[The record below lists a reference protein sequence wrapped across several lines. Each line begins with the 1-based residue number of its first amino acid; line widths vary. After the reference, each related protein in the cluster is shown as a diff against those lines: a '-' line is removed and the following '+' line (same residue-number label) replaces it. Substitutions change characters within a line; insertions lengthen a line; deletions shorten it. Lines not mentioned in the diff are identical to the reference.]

1 MERPEVGWR
10 LMNRLARLTEQNGV
24 FVEQL
29 LQQRVGYRLRCGPD
43 NILSL
48 KLGWAGSR
56 CRSWKQPRC
65 RCGGA
70 GAASKGV
77 GVNVTSEGV
86 GGNVTFE
93 GVGVNVTSE
102 GVGVNVTSPTLCLS
116 LELGEQFGTLCHELR
131 SERRSYSQLGQ
142 SLCNEN
148 VLTILNIFSINMLNI
163 LTTFKDHQNY
173 SQNTGYGSSDLN
185 QNDFSCH

>member
-86 GGNVTFE
+86 G
-93 GVGVNVTSE
+93 
-102 GVGVNVTSPTLCLS
+102 VNVTSPTLCLS

-131 SERRSYSQLGQ
+131 SEGRSHSQLGQ
-142 SLCNEN
+142 SLCN
-148 VLTILNIFSINMLNI
+148 VNI
-163 LTTFKDHQNY
+163 LTVSNIEQCFCHQYEY

>member
-1 MERPEVGWR
+1 MERPEVVER
-10 LMNRLARLTEQNGV
+10 LMNRVARLTEKNGV
-24 FVEQL
+24 LVEQL

-48 KLGWAGSR
+48 KLWAGSY
-56 CRSWKQPRC
+56 CGSWKQPRC
-65 RCGGA
+65 RCGRA
-70 GAASKGV
+70 GAAS
-77 GVNVTSEGV
+77 
-86 GGNVTFE
+86 E

-131 SERRSYSQLGQ
+131 SEGRSHSQLGQ

-148 VLTILNIFSINMLNI
+148 ILTVLNII
-163 LTTFKDHQNY
+163 LSVSTST
-173 SQNTGYGSSDLN
+173 
-185 QNDFSCH
+185 C

>member
-70 GAASKGV
+70 GAA
-77 GVNVTSEGV
+77 
-86 GGNVTFE
+86 
-93 GVGVNVTSE
+93 SE